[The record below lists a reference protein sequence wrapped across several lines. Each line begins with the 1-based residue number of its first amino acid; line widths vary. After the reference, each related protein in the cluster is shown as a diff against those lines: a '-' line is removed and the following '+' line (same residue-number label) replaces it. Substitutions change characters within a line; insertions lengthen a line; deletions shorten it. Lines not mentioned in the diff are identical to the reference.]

1 MRCKSFD
8 SFFVN
13 FATKSRLDIIML
25 LKSGS
30 LSVGEIA
37 SQLGL
42 EQSMVSHN
50 LKKLM
55 DCNILSVRQE
65 GKLRVYSL
73 NKDTIVPMLG
83 MVEQHVKSY
92 CKLGG
97 CNKL

>member
-1 MRCKSFD
+1 MRCGSFD

-25 LKSGS
+25 LKENS

-37 SQLGL
+37 FKLGL

-55 DCNILSVRQE
+55 DCSILSVRQE

-73 NKDTIVPMLG
+73 NKDTVVPMLEL
-83 MVEQHVKSY
+83 VEKHVKKH